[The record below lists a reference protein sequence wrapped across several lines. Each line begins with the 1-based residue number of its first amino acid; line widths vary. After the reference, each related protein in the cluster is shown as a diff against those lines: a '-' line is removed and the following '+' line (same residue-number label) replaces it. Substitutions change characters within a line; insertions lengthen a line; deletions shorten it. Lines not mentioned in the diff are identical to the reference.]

1 MDILRLPFVLRLV
14 IAGRMADGNDA
25 VWLDVVRKG
34 KSLDPANTFVGA
46 YSYEDSYQLSW
57 GPSSASYTDNGAF
70 AINKVS
76 HNKVD
81 FSNPWKTTA
90 TVTGNQLTIDPVKES
105 SSDGYVNYTFGT
117 ATFEAEVLTFTYQ
130 GSGSMKHVDGRSY
143 PFSIQGSIVARR
155 TRNE

>member
-1 MDILRLPFVLRLV
+1 MKKRFFLFLLL
-14 IAGRMADGNDA
+14 A
-25 VWLDVVRKG
+25 VACAISSCKG
-34 KSLDPANTFVGA
+34 DDSLDPANTFVGA

-57 GPSSASYTDNGAF
+57 GPSSGSYTDNGAF

-155 TRNE
+155 TRKE

>member
-1 MDILRLPFVLRLV
+1 
-14 IAGRMADGNDA
+14 MAYFFWNSG
-25 VWLDVVRKG
+25 G
-34 KSLDPANTFVGA
+34 
-46 YSYEDSYQLSW
+46 
-57 GPSSASYTDNGAF
+57 SYTDNGAF

-155 TRNE
+155 TRKE